1 LNFVTSQDGTRIGYE
16 TIGHGTPLILIP
28 GVLAY
33 AHSLGGLAAELAN
46 NFTVH
51 TMERRGRGASGP
63 QGDNYSILK
72 ECEDLSA
79 IQAGTGAQ
87 YAFGH
92 SFGGFLL
99 LEAARTNHMLKKI
112 AVYEPGVSIDG
123 SINMTWA
130 ARCEQEIY
138 AGRNLDA
145 FTTFVQGSVPQMGKI
160 PHWLAKRILT
170 IAVKKPG
177 LEEKYPLLHGMILEH
192 EEEVQLNNTYE
203 HYAEITTRTLLM
215 YSGAK
220 SSVNANGVA
229 EKLAFVIPNTT
240 TILLPGLNHLAPE
253 EKPENV
259 AKELIVFFEPNP
271 TSASRDLNS

>member
-16 TIGHGTPLILIP
+16 TVGHGKPLVLVP

-33 AHSLGGLAAELAN
+33 AHNLSGLAAELAKG
-46 NFTVH
+46 FTVH
-51 TMERRGRGASGP
+51 TMERRGRGQSGP

-72 ECEDLSA
+72 ECEDLNA
-79 IQAGTGAQ
+79 IQEKTNAQ

-99 LEAARTNHMLKKI
+99 LELARTNHMFKKI

-123 SINMTWA
+123 SIDLKWV
-130 ARCEQEIY
+130 ARCEQEVL

-145 FTTFVQGSVPQMGKI
+145 FTTFVQGSVPQMGKM
-160 PHWLAKRILT
+160 PHWLAKRILA
-170 IAVKKPG
+170 IAVKKPE

-192 EEEVQLNNTYE
+192 QEEARLDSTYK
-203 HYAEITTRTLLM
+203 HYAEIITPTLLM
-215 YSGAK
+215 YSG
-220 SSVNANGVA
+220 SRSGVNANGIA
-229 EKLAFVIPNTT
+229 EKLTAVIPKSTFT
-240 TILLPGLNHLAPE
+240 SLPKLNHLAPE

-259 AKELIVFFEPNP
+259 AKSLMTFFQTDSQGALPDSN
-271 TSASRDLNS
+271 